1 MHRRLVIIIASA
13 AVLVLGAGWAALVA
27 QASKRPRDGSGHDRT
42 GARQF
47 VGYWMGIDPLDG
59 GDARRGITR
68 NDDGTFA
75 VIGRDTVFTLC
86 DGTDRAI
93 ITVDQ
98 AAVADGALAS
108 DGLLIRCT
116 NNQSTVTLKVRY
128 DVIDR
133 NIVRETT
140 TTQADAPVDKIIFH
154 RISAR

>member
-1 MHRRLVIIIASA
+1 MHRRLAIVGSA
-13 AVLVLGAGWAALVA
+13 ALLVFGAGWAALVA
-27 QASKRPRDGSGHDRT
+27 QASNGPGDRSGHDRT

-75 VIGRDTVFTLC
+75 IIGRDTVFTLC

-93 ITVDQ
+93 ITVAA
-98 AAVADGALAS
+98 AAVADGALA
-108 DGLLIRCT
+108 DDDLVIACT

-133 NIVRETT
+133 NIIRETT

-154 RISAR
+154 RVSER